1 MSPVV
6 LRGLHMPFADSCV
19 IAAYVSQGADIHRAG
34 LGIVIF
40 FSQNQDSMITSALN
54 IVSLQA
60 TKARA
65 T

>member
-1 MSPVV
+1 
-6 LRGLHMPFADSCV
+6 MPFADSCV